1 MFILLAA
8 AMIVLGA
15 ALLFAGVRLLAVGGS
30 FVYALTGVLLMA
42 SGVLHLQRKQLGFWL
57 FALLSVATYV
67 WSIWESGSNGWA
79 YIPRLAWLIAVSF
92 LWLACWSVV
101 LRMLPNI
108 RPRTYAAVHGALP
121 LVMLLTILVPIQF
134 PSAVQLADTSLAQ
147 QRPAAPF
154 SRSQMTSPDGN
165 IAASHDETNFKPPS

>member
-1 MFILLAA
+1 VFILLAA

-92 LWLACWSVV
+92 LWLACWSVKCCV
-101 LRMLPNI
+101 CCPTYVHAHMLPCMGLASGHVADHSCAHPAPQCSWPTQVWLNNA
-108 RPRTYAAVHGALP
+108 RPH
-121 LVMLLTILVPIQF
+121 
-134 PSAVQLADTSLAQ
+134 PSAV
-147 QRPAAPF
+147 P
-154 SRSQMTSPDGN
+154 
-165 IAASHDETNFKPPS
+165 K